1 METEKKSFLEKL
13 NSKWV
18 TPLFAIIAIVY
29 GFIFKVNNDQLQ
41 QNAAQL
47 DNLSKQIENELR
59 VKEFDN
65 NLKMTIYSE
74 VKDAITKKDTA
85 LQNATLIVINEMLE
99 DDTLFREKLKTVLFA
114 SSNSKQLIAVQ
125 EKIDQFSNEQKVV
138 EKTPANASGFKIDV
152 FYLDDIMEEAKP
164 RAEKIVSLL
173 KRYYPEN
180 TVRLRL
186 LPKEVNAQ
194 VGYRISANQIR
205 FEPDEKDIANEV
217 LGVIMQNNVFQNE
230 QPAMQQ
236 INYFKSPNYISVFV
250 RNM

>member
-1 METEKKSFLEKL
+1 METDKKSFLEKL

-29 GFIFKVNNDQLQ
+29 GFMFKVNNDKLQ
-41 QNAAQL
+41 QNANEL
-47 DNLSKQIENELR
+47 DYLSKQIENELR

-65 NLKMTIYSE
+65 NLKMMIYSE
-74 VKDAITKKDTA
+74 VKEAITKKDSA
-85 LQNATLIVINEMLE
+85 LQNATLIVINEMLK

-125 EKIDQFSNEQKVV
+125 EKIDQFSSEQKDMV
-138 EKTPANASGFKIDV
+138 KPSASSIGYKIDV
-152 FYLDDIMEEAKP
+152 FYLDDIVDEAKP
-164 RAEKIVSLL
+164 RAEKIVKLL
-173 KRYYPEN
+173 EKRYPEN

-205 FEPDEKDIANEV
+205 FEPGESELAKEV
-217 LGVIMQNNVFQNE
+217 LEVIQQNSVFKLE
-230 QPAMQQ
+230 QPVMHE
-236 INYFKSPNYISVFV
+236 INYYKSPNYISIFV